1 MIRPD
6 YRGTRGGEKQRKRL
20 FYQLVDEVRGI
31 FRRLFPGATWVRI
44 EFASS
49 TQALPS
55 DLESIVANP
64 HDALNP
70 AWQSRAA
77 FSPTLRRFIPAGA
90 PQGAAQPPQQATEEE
105 AEEDQPANEP
115 GQASGERCS
124 RKRLKK
130 AATDPELEHPP
141 AGDAEPDLA
150 DVGAEDGDL
159 DIAPAEEVVLAAAAE
174 GIVLEEGA
182 ALGAPGVGN
191 AQEEEALEQAEFVE
205 VEVDSDMLSIY
216 EPLPPYDHED
226 LSAEPSSSVAAPA
239 VHAP

>member
-130 AATDPELEHPP
+130 EIHLVLLRQSPSQLLPARRQLTRSSNIRPLATQNRTWPT
-141 AGDAEPDLA
+141 
-150 DVGAEDGDL
+150 
-159 DIAPAEEVVLAAAAE
+159 
-174 GIVLEEGA
+174 
-182 ALGAPGVGN
+182 
-191 AQEEEALEQAEFVE
+191 
-205 VEVDSDMLSIY
+205 
-216 EPLPPYDHED
+216 
-226 LSAEPSSSVAAPA
+226 
-239 VHAP
+239 